1 MIFSVVQLIGG
12 FIYLLGAADLLVR
25 GAVALARR
33 AQVPP
38 MVVALTLVAFGTSL
52 PELVVTLQ
60 AAVTGFS
67 GIALGNVVGSNV
79 ANVLLVCGS
88 AAIIY
93 PLSIGGSSVRRDSL
107 LMVGATLLLGILG
120 FSLGLGRTAGVLLLL
135 ALVLVLSPTARDA
148 ARAHREAGGR
158 APLEA
163 VLGLPTHRGMMAL
176 FIVVGV
182 GFLPV
187 GAWLVVDSAVDIA
200 GRLGVSDMVIGASI
214 IAFSTSLPEL
224 ATTVMAA
231 FRKETDVVV
240 GTIVG
245 SNIFNI
251 LVILGVAS
259 LVSPE
264 PIQVPPSFE
273 FLDLPAV
280 LITALILTGF
290 IWGKRAI
297 DRTAGIA
304 LSTAYGAYLVALY
317 VWG

>member
-1 MIFSVVQLIGG
+1 MIFSLVQLIGG

-38 MVVALTLVAFGTSL
+38 MIVALTLVALGTSL

-79 ANVLLVCGS
+79 ANVLLVCGL
-88 AAIIY
+88 AAIIA
-93 PLSIGGSSVRRDSL
+93 PLSIVGSSVRRDSL
-107 LMVGATLLLGILG
+107 LMVGATVLLGIFAL
-120 FSLGLGRTAGVLLLL
+120 SMGLNRTTGILMLI
-135 ALVLVLSPTARDA
+135 ALVLVLSPSARDA

-163 VLGLPTHRGMMAL
+163 VLGLPTHRRLITL

-182 GFLPV
+182 VFLPV
-187 GAWLVVDSAVDIA
+187 GARLVVDSAVDIA
-200 GRLGVSDMVIGASI
+200 GRLGVTEAVVGASI

-224 ATTVMAA
+224 ATTVVAA

-251 LVILGVAS
+251 LVILGIAS

-264 PIQVPPSFE
+264 PIHVPASFTV
-273 FLDLPAV
+273 LDLPAM
-280 LITALILTGF
+280 LLSALTLAVF
-290 IWGKRAI
+290 IWMKRPI
-297 DRTAGIA
+297 GRPAGIA
-304 LSTAYGAYLVALY
+304 LSGAYVVYVVALFL
-317 VWG
+317 WG